1 MRFRTV
7 LRREV
12 SRFWLIKRQTLL
24 APLTETYLFIS
35 VFGAAL
41 GSRIQTLQG
50 VPYVVYIIPG
60 LIMMAFAMNAYG
72 NNSASI
78 FQQKFSRAI
87 DDQLASPVS
96 NFELVSAYAL
106 GGFLRGLL
114 IASVA
119 FGTANLLLDLPLV
132 HPLLFV
138 VSLFLIGA
146 FFSILGVLLGVSA
159 DSFDRLGLY
168 QSFVIQPLIF
178 LGGVFYSVS
187 LLPPAYQTITH
198 FNPVFYMINMVRYG
212 MLGKSDADPFL
223 SLAILSVVTILLFL
237 VALEV
242 FRRGYKLRA

>member
-1 MRFRTV
+1 MRFKTV

-41 GSRIQTLQG
+41 GSRIQTLQD

-72 NNSASI
+72 NNSSSI

-87 DDQLASPVS
+87 DDQLASPIS
-96 NFELVSAYAL
+96 NFELVSAYVM
-106 GGFLRGLL
+106 GGFIRGL
-114 IASVA
+114 IISSVA
-119 FGTANLLLDLPLV
+119 FATANVLLDLPLV
-132 HPLLFV
+132 HPVLFV
-138 VSLFLIGA
+138 SSLFLIGL
-146 FFSILGVLLGVSA
+146 FFSVTGVLLGVSA

-168 QSFVIQPLIF
+168 QSFIIQPLIF

-187 LLPPAYQTITH
+187 LLPPLYQTITH

-212 MLGKSDADPFL
+212 MLGKADVDPYL
-223 SLAILSVVTILLFL
+223 ALGVLAIVTAGLFVL
-237 VALEV
+237 ALEV
-242 FRRGYKLRA
+242 FRRGYKLRF